1 MSVTLEKF
9 KKHIRVDYDD
19 EDEIIQAYLD
29 ASKSWALHYVRR
41 ETVPVGAEFEFDA
54 AIMLHAA
61 SMYENRESDIT
72 GTIHTEIPTARRLI
86 DPFRL
91 MSV

>member
-1 MSVTLEKF
+1 MTVSLEKF
-9 KKHIRVDYDD
+9 KKHLRVDYDD

-29 ASKSWALHYVRR
+29 ASRAWALTYVRR
-41 ETVPVGAEFEFDA
+41 TIVPTGAEFEFDA

-72 GTIHTEIPTARRLI
+72 GTIHTEIPTATRLI
-86 DPFRL
+86 NPYRL